1 MGDIV
6 QFVPRKELDSIG
18 NLQAFIKLC
27 REELT
32 AFGKELDWEADLW
45 DLTDFII
52 VRGRNGRIAIAFSSY
67 DTKGS
72 KKIGTL
78 MSLAFQ
84 DFSKAYMRY
93 QHSLKPTCD
102 VNKRMAALR
111 ALEKILIERSSDG
124 VPRIEKTDPE
134 ILNTV
139 ASMINRDAPAT
150 AYGVGGQLA
159 LISKFLV
166 EHRLT
171 IAPFVWKNPN
181 RRPNDTNIRVGPE
194 SEKRRSEKLPSAEA
208 IDALIEAYRMATEP
222 RDVIIT
228 SIAGI
233 LVCAPDRINEVFR
246 LPVLCEHTAKY
257 EGEEAYGLRWWPSKG
272 AEPMIKWV
280 TKTMA
285 EIAQEAVKRLK
296 EHTEEARK
304 MARWYEANPRRL
316 YLTKEYEHLRS
327 QEFVTG
333 LEISEIIGLANGFVG
348 YSWAHT
354 HGLQPTVRERLPG
367 QIGKLPYSYRFEEVE
382 DTIIAMLPKDFP
394 IFDPESKLKYS
405 EALILLPKN
414 TFQDKKA
421 TYRCMFEILTTDTF
435 NNGLGAGEKHGKD
448 SVFSRLGIKNAEGSS
463 FKITSHQFRHWLNTI
478 AQNAG
483 LSQLHIAKWSGRKDI
498 SQNADYDHVTGSELI
513 ARARE
518 LSGGRLFG
526 PIADFVMHAPMTK
539 EEFLKLA
546 FPTAHVTEYG
556 YCIHDWTMT
565 PCNKYRDCLL
575 CTDHLCVKGNMR
587 TEALREKLQ
596 ITEQL
601 YQRAKIAADAGDFGA
616 DRWTEHHLRILEV
629 LRGHKDILDDPEI
642 PTDSV
647 YQLSG
652 IREYSPVSMAIEDRM
667 THDDPDAAALKLVM
681 DRLSSLGYDLTSSVA
696 LPCAGD

>member
-1 MGDIV
+1 MADII
-6 QFVPRKELDSIG
+6 QFVPRKELDAVG

-27 REELT
+27 RYDLT
-32 AFGKELDWEADLW
+32 VFGEHLDWEAIDW
-45 DLTDFII
+45 DISDSVKI
-52 VRGRNGRIAIAFSSY
+52 RGRNGRIALVFSSY
-67 DTKGS
+67 ETKGS
-72 KKIGTL
+72 KKVETP
-78 MSLAFQ
+78 MFPAFQ

-93 QHSLKPTCD
+93 QHSLRPTND

-111 ALEKILIERSSDG
+111 ALEKVLIERSSDG
-124 VPRIEKTDPE
+124 IPRVEKTDPE

-139 ASMINRDAPAT
+139 ASLINRDFPPS
-150 AYGVGGQLA
+150 AYWIGSQLQI
-159 LISKFLV
+159 ISRFLV

-171 IAPFVWKNPN
+171 IATFTWRNPN
-181 RRPNDTNIRVGPE
+181 KKPTDTNIRIGPE
-194 SEKRRSEKLPSAEA
+194 AEKRRSEKLPSADA

-257 EGEEAYGLRWWPSKG
+257 EGEDAYGLRWWPSKG

-280 TKTMA
+280 TKTMTDL
-285 EIAQEAVKRLK
+285 AQEAIKRLK
-296 EHTEEARK
+296 VHTEEARK
-304 MARWYEANPRRL
+304 VAKWYEINPGKV
-316 YLTKEYEHLRS
+316 YLRKEYEYLRN
-327 QEFVTG
+327 QELVTPKELNQILGFGSNTSAVVWAKGQG
-333 LEISEIIGLANGFVG
+333 LETVEILGKKGRIEKYYRLSEIETAIV
-348 YSWAHT
+348 
-354 HGLQPTVRERLPG
+354 
-367 QIGKLPYSYRFEEVE
+367 
-382 DTIIAMLPKDFP
+382 AMLPKDFP
-394 IFDPESKLKYS
+394 CFDEESRLNYS

-448 SVFSRLGIKNAEGSS
+448 SVFSRLGIKDAEGNS

-498 SQNADYDHVTGSELI
+498 GQNADYDHATGSELI

-526 PIADFVMHAPMTK
+526 PIADFVMHAPMSK

-565 PCNKYRDCLL
+565 PCNKHRDCLL

-587 TEALREKLQ
+587 TESLREKLI
-596 ITEQL
+596 ITTEL
-601 YQRAKIAADAGDFGA
+601 YERAKVAAESGEFGA
-616 DRWTEHHLRILEV
+616 DRWMEHHLKILEV

-652 IREYSPVSMAIEDRM
+652 IREYSQVSMAIEDRM
-667 THDDPDAAALKLVM
+667 TLDDPDAAALRLVM
-681 DRLSSLGYDLTSSVA
+681 ERLSSIGHNPA
-696 LPCAGD
+696 LPYLGE